1 MFNLYDLLILFAF
14 LAVCA
19 AFWQWRQQDETARTY
34 AQQLCKKHGLQL
46 LDIAR
51 KSGRLSWQNG
61 PGWIARYQFG
71 FSSDREKRYE
81 ASLQLFNLRL
91 TEHHIPPHRAP
102 AEPAAE
108 QPPPASETYSS
119 MSYGPSKDH

>member
-1 MFNLYDLLILFAF
+1 MFNLYDLILLFAF
-14 LAVCA
+14 LGICA
-19 AFWQWRQQDETARTY
+19 AFWQWRQQDETARRY

-81 ASLQLFNLRL
+81 ASLELFNLRL
-91 TEHHIPPHRAP
+91 KEHHIPPHRAP
-102 AEPAAE
+102 AEPPTQQCSAAR
-108 QPPPASETYSS
+108 ETYSS
-119 MSYGPSKDH
+119 MSYGQPDDN